1 MVGTKSWEEI
11 VKNQKY
17 SETAPK
23 FWLYGR
29 GWDQNDWAVKEY
41 PTKEKLDELFPNR
54 PVYLKEL
61 MVTLQLPIKKPWIW
75 LKLQPKLKF
84 WVEIL
89 NKKRKINRNFS

>member
-1 MVGTKSWEEI
+1 MRI
-11 VKNQKY
+11 VILQVMQQTDGKVIWLGLNLGKNCRKKKKY

-41 PTKEKLDELFPNR
+41 PTKKKLDELFPNR

-61 MVTLQLPIKKPWIW
+61 MVTLPLPIKKLWI
-75 LKLQPKLKF
+75 
-84 WVEIL
+84 
-89 NKKRKINRNFS
+89 